1 MFRFIRD
8 FKSVKARSRTAI
20 FVGAAVLAYAEKRHA
35 IDRISFTGL
44 MSSRMAGVGELYEF

>member
-1 MFRFIRD
+1 MFWIVREL
-8 FKSVKARSRTAI
+8 KSVKARSRTAI
-20 FVGAAVLAYAEKRHA
+20 FVGVAVLAYAEKRHS